1 MKGNRIESRFLSTS
15 ETFIYF
21 EAEKV
26 LSDLRMIYFR
36 EQSGISKI
44 VLIFLVDD
52 WLPLN

>member
-1 MKGNRIESRFLSTS
+1 MKVDFFLRQRLL
-15 ETFIYF
+15 YL

-36 EQSGISKI
+36 EKSGISKI

-52 WLPLN
+52 WLPLS